1 MARILV
7 VDDNEP
13 IRNLLNKCLSDV
25 GADVTLAVDGI
36 EGLKMARNSQYDLII
51 TDLDMPRM
59 DGFQLC
65 KEVKLSPPPGDPP
78 IIIMSAY
85 FSDAHIENGFRVGAW
100 GYVPKYNLAN
110 ELLPR
115 VRDVLHHKRFTALW
129 RVLVV
134 DSSKA
139 VSNLINQELS
149 AAGFQVNCVENGMQ
163 ALEIL
168 RSSKPD
174 LIISDLKLPDMDD
187 QGLLGVLKK
196 NKALNRIPFLVL
208 SYEEDQEASTEML
221 NNGASAYL
229 MKPFKVE
236 QLVTLVGRL
245 ITHGH
250 RQLGNENDALA
261 GEFQKMFGGIADLV
275 KALEARVPFTTG
287 HSQAVADLSLQIGEA
302 LGLAN
307 GGMEQLNLAA
317 RLHDLGKIGLGDSIL
332 LKPSELSPQEY
343 QEVKQHPV
351 LGAKLLEPFTQLS
364 DIVPAVFQ
372 HHERYDGSGYPSGL
386 KGKSIDPF
394 ARIIAV
400 SDVYDALT
408 NKRPYRDSM
417 DRREAIQVIKDVKGS
432 QLCPECVSA
441 FISTLEN
448 AKVVS
453 SSCVRDDGEYPVRRV
468 ESGIKS
474 AVQGKVVVIVDGSR
488 LFFKGVAGELKAR
501 GAKNVVYASDG
512 EKAWNLINLDRPD
525 LLICEWDV
533 AGLTTRQL
541 LEKVAWSEDF
551 CKTHTII
558 TTTNEDH
565 GQLAEIVDIRPSSI
579 LSKPFSL
586 KDLFA
591 QVEKLLG
598 TNGNRHVNEDA
609 DLESVAPES
618 LPEVISLASAS
629 FIKTIHAYSEDALRL
644 YKSRFCR
651 FFPVNSLPTPMDEVE
666 KACSQYQD
674 LMQSGFV
681 DVCEKRLS
689 SIGEAIGDDEA
700 LFRQNMAE
708 FVTESSELMND
719 SSVESSAHFQEELM
733 NCLSAKAEEYAND
746 ESINW
751 LVSEFRIDIS
761 DTANQFHDEL
771 ITSLNNSLKHCQDL
785 SEDDCKLVLQYVV
798 DAFGRGL
805 LEPLNELYPIVDSEG
820 NGSSKKKCF
829 SRQFCAPV
837 LNVVRSYLV
846 GHEKYDKANKSILE
860 SVRKFMGKKTGF
872 DPDKLR
878 VYFSHPK
885 IRQYYVS
892 SILYCLKKMASEVR
906 RENFIQKVNNL
917 IVEAEDGEKAVF
929 DIREWN
935 MLSESWAQSVQDNL
949 GDHQKD
955 SKAVEEIL
963 EKYLSA

>member
-1 MARILV
+1 VAKILV

-25 GADVTLAVDGI
+25 GADVTLAKDGR
-36 EGLKMARNSQYDLII
+36 EGLDMARSGRYDLIVA
-51 TDLDMPRM
+51 DLDMPQM

-65 KEVKLSPPPGDPP
+65 HEIKQSPPPGDPP
-78 IIIMSAY
+78 VLIMSAY
-85 FSDAHIENGFRVGAW
+85 FSDNHIEQGFRVGAW
-100 GYVPKYNLAN
+100 GYIPKYNLAN

-115 VRDVLHHKRFTALW
+115 VHDALLHKRFTALW

-139 VSNLINQELS
+139 VRNLINQKLS
-149 AAGFQVNCVENGMQ
+149 TAGFQVNCVENGIQ
-163 ALEIL
+163 ALEVL

-174 LIISDLKLPDMDD
+174 LIISDLNLPDMDN

-196 NKALNRIPFLVL
+196 NKILRRIPFLVL
-208 SYEEDQEASTEML
+208 SYEDGHEASMEML
-221 NNGASAYL
+221 NNGASAHL
-229 MKPFKVE
+229 MKPFNVG
-236 QLVTLVGRL
+236 QLVALAGRL
-245 ITHGH
+245 ITQGH
-250 RQLGNENDALA
+250 RQLGNENDVLA

-275 KALEARVPFTTG
+275 KALEARDTYTTG
-287 HSQAVADLSLQIGEA
+287 HSQAVADMSLRTGEA
-302 LGLAN
+302 LGLTTNA
-307 GGMEQLNLAA
+307 MDKLNLAA

-332 LKPSELSPQEY
+332 LKPGELSPQEY

-372 HHERYDGSGYPSGL
+372 HHERYDGGGYPSGL

-400 SDVYDALT
+400 SDAYDALT

-417 DRREAIQVIKDVKGS
+417 ECREAIQILKDMKGS
-432 QLCPECVSA
+432 QFCPECVSA
-441 FISTLEN
+441 FIGAMEN
-448 AKVVS
+448 TKGVS
-453 SSCVRDDGEYPVRRV
+453 SNVRDDGQYPVRQV
-468 ESGIKS
+468 ENNIES
-474 AVQGKVVVIVDGSR
+474 AVQGKVVMILDGSR

-512 EKAWNLINLDRPD
+512 EEAWNLINLDRPD
-525 LLICEWDV
+525 LLICEWDIE
-533 AGLTTRQL
+533 GLTTRQL

-551 CKTHTII
+551 CNTHTII
-558 TTTNEDH
+558 TTCNEDH

-579 LSKPFSL
+579 LSKPFSF

-591 QVEKLLG
+591 QVEKLFG
-598 TNGNRHVNEDA
+598 TNGNRQAEEDA
-609 DLESVAPES
+609 NLESAVPDNLTEIVS
-618 LPEVISLASAS
+618 LTSAS

-644 YKSRFCR
+644 YMSRFCR
-651 FFPVNSLPTPMDEVE
+651 FFSVNSLKTPMNDVE
-666 KACSQYQD
+666 KACSQYHD
-674 LMQSGFV
+674 MMQSGFV
-681 DVCEKRLS
+681 NVCEKRLS
-689 SIGEAIGDDEA
+689 SIGEAIGDDET
-700 LFRQNMAE
+700 LFRQTMAE
-708 FVTESSELMND
+708 FVTESSELMTD

-733 NCLSAKAEEYAND
+733 NCLSVQAEEYAND

-771 ITSLNNSLKHCQDL
+771 ISSLNDSLKYCQDL

-805 LEPLNELYPIVDSEG
+805 LEPLNELYPITDNSNG
-820 NGSSKKKCF
+820 GSSNGKCF

-837 LNVVRSYLV
+837 LNVVRSYVV
-846 GHEKYDKANKSILE
+846 GHEKYDKANKNILT
-860 SVRKFMGKKTGF
+860 SVRKFMGKKSGF
-872 DPDKLR
+872 EPDKLR
-878 VYFSHPK
+878 AYFTHPK

-892 SILYCLKKMASEVR
+892 SILHCLKNMESEVR
-906 RENFIQKVNNL
+906 RENFIMKVNRQ
-917 IVEAEDGEKAVF
+917 IEEPGEGKKAVF

-935 MLSESWAQSVQDNL
+935 MLSKAWAKSVQNNL
-949 GDHQKD
+949 GDHQKGN
-955 SKAVEEIL
+955 KAVEEIL
-963 EKYLSA
+963 GKYLSA